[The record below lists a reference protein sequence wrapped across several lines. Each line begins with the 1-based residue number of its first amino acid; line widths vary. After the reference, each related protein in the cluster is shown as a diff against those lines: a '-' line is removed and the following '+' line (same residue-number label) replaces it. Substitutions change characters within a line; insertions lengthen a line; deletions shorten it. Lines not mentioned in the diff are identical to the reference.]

1 MASFIKTADFTVL
14 ILTGTFKY
22 FVFKSFLY
30 MFCMLIITKKNLIE
44 GVVNFKK
51 LIYYFFMLYFSYPLV
66 FTIGP
71 WKYRL
76 IVYGWGDD

>member
-30 MFCMLIITKKNLIE
+30 MFCMLIITKKNLVE

-51 LIYYFFMLYFSYPLV
+51 IIY
-66 FTIGP
+66 
-71 WKYRL
+71 
-76 IVYGWGDD
+76 